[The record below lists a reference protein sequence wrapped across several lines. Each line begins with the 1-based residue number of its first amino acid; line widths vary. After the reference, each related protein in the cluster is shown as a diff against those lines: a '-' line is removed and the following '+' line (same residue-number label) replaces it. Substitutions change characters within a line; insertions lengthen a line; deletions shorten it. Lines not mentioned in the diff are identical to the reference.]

1 MVYISLDE
9 ILVSVSSIKIMYK
22 IYLDDLRTPVDP
34 EWIVVRSYDEFVAK
48 VKEIGLENIE
58 IVTLDHDL
66 GDTAVKEYFNNT
78 AKNYTLNYE
87 NIEEKTGYDA
97 AKWMVDHFYDKNP
110 DYNRKGIFPFPQ
122 VYSHSANPIGVGN
135 ILGYINNFL
144 KNERQPQTCVRWK
157 PEHTV

>member
-1 MVYISLDE
+1 MLVVY
-9 ILVSVSSIKIMYK
+9 SIKIMYK
-22 IYLDDLRTPVDP
+22 IYLDDLRTPVDT

-48 VKEIGLENIE
+48 VKEIGLANIE

-66 GDTAVKEYFNNT
+66 GDTAVKEYFSNT
-78 AKNYTLNYE
+78 SKNYTLNYD

-97 AKWMVDHFYDKNP
+97 AKWMVDWFYEENP
-110 DYNRKGIFPFPQ
+110 EGAPKGKFPFPQ

-157 PEHTV
+157 PDHTV